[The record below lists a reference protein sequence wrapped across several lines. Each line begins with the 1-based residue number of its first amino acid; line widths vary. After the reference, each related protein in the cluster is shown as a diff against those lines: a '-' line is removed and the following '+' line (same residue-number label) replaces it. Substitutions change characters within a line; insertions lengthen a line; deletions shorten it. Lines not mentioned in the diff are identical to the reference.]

1 MVERAITLI
10 LIMYISHFYTQSGA
24 LQKRLVKNMKG
35 ICLHFNVPW
44 GTYLSQS
51 LARLFY
57 NTISTI
63 KSHPERADESL
74 KTVD

>member
-24 LQKRLVKNMKG
+24 LQKRLVKNMKD

-44 GTYLSQS
+44 GRFRHKVWQGFFITRYL
-51 LARLFY
+51 
-57 NTISTI
+57 
-63 KSHPERADESL
+63 P
-74 KTVD
+74 